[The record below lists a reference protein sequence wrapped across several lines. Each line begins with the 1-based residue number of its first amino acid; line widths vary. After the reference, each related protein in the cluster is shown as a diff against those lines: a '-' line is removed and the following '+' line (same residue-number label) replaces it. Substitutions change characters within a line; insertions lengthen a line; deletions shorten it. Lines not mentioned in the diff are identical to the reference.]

1 MSLLSIFSGDSLD
14 FTIFNT
20 MFAANLMKIVVSV
33 KLNLDIFMDIEEEAP
48 VNEKTLQ
55 LIELYEKYNLF
66 HIHEES
72 SMTKSQL
79 SSVLMQALKDQ
90 SRTFLRCSCILFN
103 FLTKIPLPE
112 EMTLVDTFEVMA
124 KYLNLGVNILD
135 YFEDSP
141 MLKFMIQCAEHKAIE
156 VYRNKLKS
164 GDQNLVPIV
173 PALSPIRQL
182 VSLPEDYSDL
192 INSVSS
198 FTCKNNER
206 EDSRNPTMCLVCGE
220 IICSQTYCCQRELN
234 KQQVGACNY
243 HNEVCGAGAGI
254 YLRIRDA
261 EVLLLGQNS
270 GCFLSAPYL
279 VSLTDTFN
287 NYFFL

>member
-1 MSLLSIFSGDSLD
+1 
-14 FTIFNT
+14 
-20 MFAANLMKIVVSV
+20 MFAANLMKIIVTV
-33 KLNLDIFMDIEEEAP
+33 KLNLDIFMDIEEEAT
-48 VNEKTLQ
+48 VNKKTASML
-55 LIELYEKYNLF
+55 ELYKKYNLF
-66 HIHEES
+66 YNQEGS
-72 SMTKSQL
+72 TTTDAQL
-79 SSVLMQALKDQ
+79 SSLLIQTLKDH
-90 SRTFLRCSCILFN
+90 SRTYLRCSCIFFN
-103 FLTKIPLPE
+103 FLTQIPLPD
-112 EMTLVDTFEVMA
+112 EMAIVDTFEVMTR
-124 KYLNLGVNILD
+124 YLNINENVLD

-141 MLKFMIQCAEHKAIE
+141 LLKFMVQCAEHKAIQ
-156 VYRNKLKS
+156 VYREKLRS

-173 PALSPIRQL
+173 PPLSPIRQL
-182 VSLPEDYSDL
+182 VSLPDDYSDL

-243 HNEVCGAGAGI
+243 HNEVCGAGCGV

-279 VSLTDTFN
+279 VSSHSSALV
-287 NYFFL
+287 L

>member
-1 MSLLSIFSGDSLD
+1 MFIYINFRGDSLD
-14 FTIFNT
+14 FLVFNT
-20 MFAANLMKIVVSV
+20 MFAVNVMKILITA
-33 KLNLDIFMDIEEEAP
+33 KLNLDIFMEVEEDAP
-48 VNEKTLQ
+48 MNTKTASML
-55 LIELYEKYNLF
+55 ELYKKYNLF
-66 HIHEES
+66 YSHEGSGITE
-72 SMTKSQL
+72 SQL
-79 SSVLMQALKDQ
+79 SSVLIQTLKDH
-90 SRTFLRCSCILFN
+90 SRTFLRCSCIFFN
-103 FLTKIPLPE
+103 FLTQIPLPE
-112 EMTLVDTFEVMA
+112 EMAIVDTFEVMA
-124 KYLNLGVNILD
+124 RYLNLNENILD

-141 MLKFMIQCAEHKAIE
+141 MLNFMVQCAEHKAID
-156 VYRNKLKS
+156 VYRDKLRS

-173 PALSPIRQL
+173 PSLSPIRQL

-279 VSLTDTFN
+279 VS
-287 NYFFL
+287 